1 MRKSSRA
8 LASMLGLSFALT
20 ACGGQNLS
28 LPWASSSGGGS
39 TTESAVRTATPDQPL
54 ISVPKLSGDLAY
66 TDVGRRPANAPVR
79 VALTLRYNHQAELD
93 RFVASLSDPGAR
105 LTRRFLTPK
114 QFDDRYAPTP
124 MQEERVVRTL
134 ERAGFTI
141 AQRFPNRTIVDATGR
156 AAIVERFFSTE
167 IHNVHQ
173 GRYGERYTNVQAA
186 IVPRDIAPL
195 VRDVSLNNLIVVRT
209 VADQSGAEN
218 QRTPPQVQRDAQ
230 GNVLV
235 PLGGSG
241 QILPGDSSGNLVNG
255 NFASGSLS
263 PGWIDES
270 TNGNA
275 VQVTT
280 QQAYESTYS
289 AFMGTLQPPEIN
301 GWESLAQLVKVPSN
315 GVLSFWVYQ
324 GSNEGQ
330 MGYGTR
336 YAWQAG
342 YLLNQ
347 SGRIL
352 DTFYKTVN
360 NTNGWVNYQ
369 VNLSKWAGQLDYIY
383 FGCYGDGYDETYVY
397 QYVDDVAWA
406 GASPSPSP
414 SPTPKQTPTPTPPP
428 TPTPTP
434 NPTPTPTASPTSHPT
449 ATPSPTPTASPTAS
463 PTSTPSSG
471 CNNASPDSGPLTNSY
486 GTLATG
492 VAKPFDF
499 PVQHGCNGAG
509 YTAAV
514 AIDDPVNTSY
524 LSTYLSAAGVTQT
537 GTVTNEAVDGGGSG
551 DDAETD
557 LDVQTISGLAP
568 GANIIVY
575 DMGSLGDQQIEDT
588 YNQVLSDGKATA
600 VNSSFGGCESSDVTF
615 ADATNSIAEQGAS
628 EGVEFS
634 ASSGDSGSDECG
646 SEGVSSPAGDPY
658 FSSIGGID
666 FTDNS
671 NGVLTSVTMGSVDG
685 YSGGGGVST
694 VFALPSYQS
703 GITGVITSGRNQP
716 DFSLPFYPVAVYTA
730 GSWGEYLG
738 TSWSSPASVA
748 LVIES
753 NELHL
758 TKLGWIDPTVYSL
771 FAQTGYSTYFTP
783 CTSGNNGAYSCSST
797 QYNQAAGIGAPKGW
811 ALANAL

>member
-1 MRKSSRA
+1 
-8 LASMLGLSFALT
+8 MLGLSFALT
-20 ACGGQNLS
+20 ACGGQNAS
-28 LPWASSSGGGS
+28 LPWASPGNGGA
-39 TTESAVRTATPDQPL
+39 TESAVRTASADRPL
-54 ISVPKLSGDLAY
+54 ITIPRLSGALAY
-66 TDVGRRPANAPVR
+66 TDLGRRPANAPVR

-93 RFVASLSDPGAR
+93 RFVASISQPGAR
-105 LTRRFLTPK
+105 LTRQFLTPK
-114 QFDDRYAPTP
+114 EFDDRYAPTRA
-124 MQEERVVRTL
+124 QEERVIRAL
-134 ERAGFTI
+134 ERAGFTVVH
-141 AQRFPNRTIVDATGR
+141 RFPNRTIVDAIGR
-156 AAIVERFFSTE
+156 SAVVEQFFSTE

-173 GRYGERYTNVQAA
+173 GRYGERYANLAPA
-186 IVPRDIAPL
+186 SAPKEIAPFI
-195 VRDVSLNNLIVVRT
+195 RDVSLNDLIVART
-209 VADQSGAEN
+209 VAEQSGVEN
-218 QRTPPQVQRDAQ
+218 QRTLPQTQRDAH
-230 GNVLV
+230 
-235 PLGGSG
+235 G
-241 QILPGDSSGNLVNG
+241 QIVLPLQASPIRPNDSNGNLVNG
-255 NFASGSLS
+255 NFSTGSLN

-270 TNGNA
+270 SNGNS
-275 VQVTT
+275 VTVTT
-280 QQAYESTYS
+280 AQAYQSTYS

-301 GWESLAQLVKVPSN
+301 GWESLAQLVKVPTN

-330 MGYGTR
+330 LGYGTR

-347 SGRIL
+347 SGQIL
-352 DTFYKTVN
+352 KTFYKTVN

-369 VNLSKWAGQLDYIY
+369 VNLSRWAGQLDYIY
-383 FGCYGDGYDETYVY
+383 FGCYGDGYSKTYVY

-414 SPTPKQTPTPTPPP
+414 SPTPTPKP

-434 NPTPTPTASPTSHPT
+434 NPTPTPTPNPTPTPTPNPTPTPTPTATPTSHPT
-449 ATPSPTPTASPTAS
+449 PTPTAS
-463 PTSTPSSG
+463 PTSTPSSN
-471 CNNASPDSGPLTNSY
+471 CNNAAPDNGPLTNSS

-509 YTAAV
+509 YTAAI

-537 GTVTNEAVDGGGSG
+537 GTVTNKAVDGGGSG
-551 DDAETD
+551 DDPETD

-568 GANIIVY
+568 GANVTVY

-600 VNSSFGGCESSDVTF
+600 VNSSFGGCESSDVPF
-615 ADATNSIAEQGAS
+615 ADSTNSIAEQGAS

-634 ASSGDSGSDECG
+634 ASSGDSGSNECSG
-646 SEGVSSPAGDPY
+646 LGVSAPAGDPY

-666 FTDNS
+666 FTDTS
-671 NGVLTSVTMGSVDG
+671 QGVLTSVTMGSVSG

-703 GITGVITSGRNQP
+703 GITGMITSGRNQP
-716 DFSLPFYPVAVYTA
+716 DISLPFYPVAVYTG

-748 LVIES
+748 LIIEA
-753 NELHL
+753 NELHS

-783 CTSGNNGAYSCSST
+783 CTSGNNGNYSCNAT
-797 QYNQAAGIGAPKGW
+797 EYNQAAGIGAPKGW